1 MIEDREGIGRTGA
14 LLSAHEHGGALLP
27 DGRLE
32 SELSLG
38 HAEPFGPNPNGQ
50 FHRARKK
57 ACKKKSLQTKQRK
70 RGGGG
75 SGSENHLSHA
85 TSSALKVLWW
95 LLSPL
100 QRSMG

>member
-57 ACKKKSLQTKQRK
+57 ACKKKAYKQSKEREV
-70 RGGGG
+70 GGG
-75 SGSENHLSHA
+75 
-85 TSSALKVLWW
+85 VWI
-95 LLSPL
+95 
-100 QRSMG
+100 

>member
-1 MIEDREGIGRTGA
+1 M
-14 LLSAHEHGGALLP
+14 HGGALLP
-27 DGRLE
+27 DGKLE

-50 FHRARKK
+50 FHRAGKK
-57 ACKKKSLQTKQRK
+57 ACQKKGYKQSKERE
-70 RGGGG
+70 GG

-85 TSSALKVLWW
+85 TSSGLRVLWW